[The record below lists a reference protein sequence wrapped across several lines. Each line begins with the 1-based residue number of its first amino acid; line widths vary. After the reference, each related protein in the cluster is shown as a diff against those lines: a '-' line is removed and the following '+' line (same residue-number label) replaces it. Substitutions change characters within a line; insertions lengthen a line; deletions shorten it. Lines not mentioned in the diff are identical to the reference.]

1 MTWRLCLVSFLAVV
15 LSPAL
20 PSQAGG
26 RLTAATLGHVTA
38 EIAQAGAWRCSL
50 DGGELAAGLVLGWW
64 LRQRTAAVEI
74 RPGDR
79 CGSAAALAAMG
90 APRLFKATQGRL
102 VFHGPDRR
110 LAPSDRAGLLETL
123 KVWNVPPAIAAR
135 IADLGVAETWEIDG
149 RDLASLLASRA
160 R

>member
-1 MTWRLCLVSFLAVV
+1 MRCRPVFLVFAAYAL
-15 LSPAL
+15 LSPL
-20 PSQAGG
+20 PSRADG
-26 RLTAATLGHVTA
+26 RLTTATLNHVTA
-38 EIAQAGAWRCSL
+38 GIAHAGAWRCSL

-90 APRLFKATQGRL
+90 APRLFKAAQGRL
-102 VFHGPDRR
+102 VFHGPDRP
-110 LAPSDRAGLLETL
+110 LASSDRAGLLRTL
-123 KVWNVPPAIAAR
+123 TVWNVPPAIATR
-135 IADLGVAETWEIDG
+135 IAGLQIGETWEIDG
-149 RDLASLLASRA
+149 SDLAALLASRL